1 MSISRETVVSVCDA
15 YIAAMSAGDPERT
28 VELFA
33 PNASHEEPIDTAA
46 RHGREEIFGFLDQYK
61 EMGFT
66 LTRLGP
72 VTVVGNRGAFQARVD
87 IPTPDGIHSMTAT
100 DLITVD
106 DDGLISAIVVLPDAA
121 ADPNRPPA
129 DRGSSG
135 Q

>member
-28 VELFA
+28 VKLFA
-33 PNASHEEPIDTAA
+33 PGASHEEPIDTPV
-46 RHGREEIFGFLDQYK
+46 RHGHEEIFAFLDQYK
-61 EMGFT
+61 DMGFT

-87 IPTPDGIHSMTAT
+87 IPTPDGTRSMTAT

-106 DDGLISAIVVLPDAA
+106 DDGLISGIVVLPDAA
-121 ADPNRPPA
+121 ADPTDSA
-129 DRGSSG
+129 V
-135 Q
+135 